1 MAKTS
6 KKKTTKEEA
15 SSKVNKTTDDIDVSN
30 EWLVIAMLAHNLLGE
45 VIEAIENGNLTIPN
59 KSTFD
64 LEEFKNKVGFIEAI
78 AEKTFNEQKETAD
91 NLERKNRKLN

>member
-1 MAKTS
+1 MARTS

-15 SSKVNKTTDDIDVSN
+15 SSKVNKTTDDKNVNN

-78 AEKTFNEQKETAD
+78 AEKAFNEQKETAD
-91 NLERKNRKLN
+91 NPEKKNRKLN

>member
-1 MAKTS
+1 MTRTS

-15 SSKVNKTTDDIDVSN
+15 SSKVNKTTDDKDVNN

-64 LEEFKNKVGFIEAI
+64 FQEFKNKVGFIEAI
-78 AEKTFNEQKETAD
+78 AEKTFNEQKENAD
-91 NLERKNRKLN
+91 NSEKKNRKLN

>member
-1 MAKTS
+1 MTRTS

-15 SSKVNKTTDDIDVSN
+15 SSKVNKTTDDKDVNN
-30 EWLVIAMLAHNLLGE
+30 EWLFIAMLAHNLLGE

-59 KSTFD
+59 KSTFN

-78 AEKTFNEQKETAD
+78 AEKTFNEQKENAD
-91 NLERKNRKLN
+91 NSEKKNRKLN

>member
-1 MAKTS
+1 MARTS

-15 SSKVNKTTDDIDVSN
+15 SFKVNKTTDDNDAN
-30 EWLVIAMLAHNLLGE
+30 KEWLVIAMLAHNLLGE

-78 AEKTFNEQKETAD
+78 AEKTFNEQKEVLNKTD
-91 NLERKNRKLN
+91 NKDKKLN

>member
-1 MAKTS
+1 MTKTS
-6 KKKTTKEEA
+6 KKKTSKEEA
-15 SSKVNKTTDDIDVSN
+15 SSKVNKTTDDKDVN
-30 EWLVIAMLAHNLLGE
+30 KEWLVIAMLAHNLLGE
-45 VIEAIENGNLTIPN
+45 VIKAIEKGSLTIPN

-91 NLERKNRKLN
+91 NLEKKNRKLN

>member
-1 MAKTS
+1 MARIS

-15 SSKVNKTTDDIDVSN
+15 SFKVNKTTNDNDVN
-30 EWLVIAMLAHNLLGE
+30 KEWLVIAMLAHNLLGE

-78 AEKTFNEQKETAD
+78 AEKTFNEQKEIAD
-91 NLERKNRKLN
+91 NPKKKNRKLN

>member
-1 MAKTS
+1 MARTS

-15 SSKVNKTTDDIDVSN
+15 SSKVNKATDDKDVNN

-78 AEKTFNEQKETAD
+78 AEKAFNEQKEAVD
-91 NLERKNRKLN
+91 SPENKNRKLN